1 MIVAKHAMTKDPHDL
16 VSDMEHVVLFDVSWA
31 AYEAILEAMGDRRL
45 RHSYDNGTLELM
57 SPLKRHDRAKKILS
71 RMIEAMALELDID
84 IQSIG
89 STTLRKQPKKKGLEP
104 DECYY
109 VAHEPQVRSKPDYDP
124 SVDPPPDL
132 ALEVDVT
139 RSSVSRMGIYAG
151 LGVPE
156 VWRMKGETLSFH
168 MLEENGKYVSIER
181 SLAFP
186 RVTPGVL
193 QQFLSQRC
201 ELRENELL
209 RNFLAWLR
217 KSSKKGK

>member
-1 MIVAKHAMTKDPHDL
+1 MIVKSDAKLL
-16 VSDMEHVVLFDVSWA
+16 VPSVESMEHVLLYDVSWE
-31 AYEAILEAMGDRRL
+31 AYEAILEAMGDRRF
-45 RHSYDNGTLELM
+45 RHSYDRGVLEIM

-71 RMIEAMALELDID
+71 RMIEAMAFELDID

-109 VAHEPQVRSKPDYDP
+109 VAHEAQVRSKPDYDP
-124 SVDPPPDL
+124 NTDPPPDL

-139 RSSVSRMGIYAG
+139 RSSLSRMGIYAG

-168 MLEENGKYVSIER
+168 RLDRNGKYVPIDR

-186 RVTPGVL
+186 KVTPVVL
-193 QQFLSQRC
+193 QQFLAQRF

-209 RNFLAWLR
+209 RRFLAWLR
-217 KSSKKGK
+217 NSSKRRQ